1 MDDPFAARVVG
12 AVDDGFLDQIKN
24 EAGGVVS
31 RIAGGA
37 GVDVALKNFESI
49 LERTVAA
56 RAKARM
62 IAEQVVGSPP

>member
-37 GVDVALKNFESI
+37 GVDAALKNFQSI

-56 RAKARM
+56 RAKAKA
-62 IAEQVVGSPP
+62 IAEQVVGGPP